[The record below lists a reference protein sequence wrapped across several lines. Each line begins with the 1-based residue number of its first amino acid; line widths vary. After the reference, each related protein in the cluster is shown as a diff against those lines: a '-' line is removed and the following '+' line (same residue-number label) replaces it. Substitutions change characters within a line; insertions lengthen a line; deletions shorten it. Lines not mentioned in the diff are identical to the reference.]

1 MDNKFKRPDK
11 SRLTNAQ
18 YFSFM
23 NAFLEQLGL
32 AAFTANAIL
41 TRKTALEQQVA
52 LVDKYL
58 KIQQGS
64 YLSQEIYDTDHR
76 GDLAYGT
83 AHSVVLAW
91 LDREFQPQAEAAEML
106 NRVFKLYKINTSAQ
120 YDEQWGLVDNFL
132 TDIQKPE
139 LAAHI
144 ATLGIAQ
151 PLQVLGECSTQM
163 KALIRQRDDETNGK
177 AKGALAQARK
187 DCDQAYNQM
196 LDIIE
201 AAALMADNA
210 TPYYEFITRWNT
222 ALTCYSQQIIDKK
235 GTGTGTSTGTGTGT
249 GTGTSTG
256 TGTGTGTGTNPNP
269 NPNPNDNSGNPS
281 DSSDSGNS
289 GSGDNPSAP
298 SDPGT
303 GDNPGTSDNPGT
315 GDNPGDG
322 FVDGAYEG

>member
-1 MDNKFKRPDK
+1 MDTKFQRPNKAA
-11 SRLTNAQ
+11 LTNAQ
-18 YFSFM
+18 YYSFM
-23 NAFLEQLGL
+23 TAFGEQLTA
-32 AAFTANAIL
+32 AAFTVPAIQ
-41 TRKTALEQQVA
+41 TRQTALAQQTA

-177 AKGALAQARK
+177 VKGALAQSRK
-187 DCDQAYNQM
+187 DCDQAYNQT

-210 TPYYEFITRWNT
+210 TPFYEFITRWNT
-222 ALTCYSQQIIDKK
+222 ALDRYSQQIIDKK
-235 GTGTGTSTGTGTGT
+235 GGKSGGTGGNNNGGTDTPGTDTPGT
-249 GTGTSTG
+249 DTPGTDTPGTVTPG
-256 TGTGTGTGTNPNP
+256 
-269 NPNPNDNSGNPS
+269 
-281 DSSDSGNS
+281 
-289 GSGDNPSAP
+289 GDNPP
-298 SDPGT
+298 SGGGDDSGGGSGGT
-303 GDNPGTSDNPGT
+303 EGGDE
-315 GDNPGDG
+315 
-322 FVDGAYEG
+322 Y

>member
-1 MDNKFKRPDK
+1 MDTKFQRPNKAE
-11 SRLTNAQ
+11 LTNAQ
-18 YFSFM
+18 YYSFM
-23 NAFLEQLGL
+23 TAFGEQLTA
-32 AAFTANAIL
+32 AAFTVPAIQ
-41 TRKTALEQQVA
+41 TRQTALAQQTA

-177 AKGALAQARK
+177 VKGALAQSRK
-187 DCDQAYNQM
+187 DCDQAYNQT

-210 TPYYEFITRWNT
+210 TPFYEFITRWNT
-222 ALTCYSQQIIDKK
+222 ALDRYSQQIIDKK
-235 GTGTGTSTGTGTGT
+235 GGKSGGTGGNNNGGTDTPGTDTPGT
-249 GTGTSTG
+249 DTPGTDTPGTVTPG
-256 TGTGTGTGTNPNP
+256 
-269 NPNPNDNSGNPS
+269 
-281 DSSDSGNS
+281 
-289 GSGDNPSAP
+289 GDNPP
-298 SDPGT
+298 SGGGDDSGGGSGGT
-303 GDNPGTSDNPGT
+303 EGGDE
-315 GDNPGDG
+315 
-322 FVDGAYEG
+322 Y

>member
-23 NAFLEQLGL
+23 TAFVELLDT
-32 AAFTANAIL
+32 AAFTANAVVA
-41 TRKTALEQQVA
+41 RKTALEQQVA
-52 LVDKYL
+52 QVDKYL

-64 YLSQEIYDTDHR
+64 YLSQQIYDADHR

-83 AHSVVLAW
+83 AHGVVLAW
-91 LDREFQPQAEAAEML
+91 LGKEFQPQAEAAEML
-106 NRVFKLYKINTSAQ
+106 NRVFKLYKIDTGAQ
-120 YDEQWGLVDNFL
+120 YDEQWGLVGNFL

-139 LAAHI
+139 MAAHI
-144 ATLGIAQ
+144 ATLGIGQ
-151 PLQVLGECSTQM
+151 PLQVLAESYTQM

-222 ALTCYSQQIIDKK
+222 ALTRYSQQIIDKK
-235 GTGTGTSTGTGTGT
+235 GTGTGTGT
-249 GTGTSTG
+249 
-256 TGTGTGTGTNPNP
+256 

>member
-1 MDNKFKRPDK
+1 MDTKFQRPNKAA
-11 SRLTNAQ
+11 LTNAQ
-18 YFSFM
+18 YYSFM
-23 NAFLEQLGL
+23 TAFGEQLTA
-32 AAFTANAIL
+32 AAFTVPAIQ
-41 TRKTALEQQVA
+41 TRQTALAQQTA

-177 AKGALAQARK
+177 VKGALAQSRK
-187 DCDQAYNQM
+187 DCDQAYNQT

-210 TPYYEFITRWNT
+210 TPFYEFITRWNT
-222 ALTCYSQQIIDKK
+222 ALDRYSQQIIDKK
-235 GTGTGTSTGTGTGT
+235 GGKSGGTGGNNNGGTDTPGTDTPGT
-249 GTGTSTG
+249 DTPGTDTPGTDTPG
-256 TGTGTGTGTNPNP
+256 TDNPP
-269 NPNPNDNSGNPS
+269 SGGG
-281 DSSDSGNS
+281 DDSGG
-289 GSGDNPSAP
+289 GSG
-298 SDPGT
+298 GT
-303 GDNPGTSDNPGT
+303 EGGDE
-315 GDNPGDG
+315 
-322 FVDGAYEG
+322 Y

>member
-23 NAFLEQLGL
+23 TAFVELLDT
-32 AAFTANAIL
+32 AAFTANAVVA
-41 TRKTALEQQVA
+41 RKTALEQQVA
-52 LVDKYL
+52 QVDKYL

-64 YLSQEIYDTDHR
+64 YLSQQIYDADHR

-83 AHSVVLAW
+83 AHAIVLAW
-91 LDREFQPQAEAAEML
+91 LGKEFQPQAEAAEML
-106 NRVFKLYKINTSAQ
+106 NRVFKLYKIDTGAQ
-120 YDEQWGLVDNFL
+120 YDEQWGLVGNFL

-139 LAAHI
+139 MAAHI
-144 ATLGIAQ
+144 ATLGIGQ
-151 PLQVLGECSTQM
+151 PLQVLAESYTQM

-222 ALTCYSQQIIDKK
+222 ALTRYSQQIIDKK

-256 TGTGTGTGTNPNP
+256 TGTGTGT

>member
-23 NAFLEQLGL
+23 TAFVELLDT
-32 AAFTANAIL
+32 AAFTANAVVA
-41 TRKTALEQQVA
+41 RKTALEQQVA
-52 LVDKYL
+52 QVDKYL

-64 YLSQEIYDTDHR
+64 YLSQQIYDADHR

-83 AHSVVLAW
+83 AHAIVLAW
-91 LDREFQPQAEAAEML
+91 LGKEFQPQAEAAEML
-106 NRVFKLYKINTSAQ
+106 NRVFRLYKINTAAQ
-120 YDEQWGLVDNFL
+120 YDEQWGLVGNFL

-139 LAAHI
+139 MAAHI
-144 ATLGIAQ
+144 ATLGIGQ
-151 PLQVLGECSTQM
+151 PLQVLAESYTQM

-222 ALTCYSQQIIDKK
+222 ALTRYSQQIIDKK
-235 GTGTGTSTGTGTGT
+235 GTGTGTGT
-249 GTGTSTG
+249 
-256 TGTGTGTGTNPNP
+256 

>member
-23 NAFLEQLGL
+23 TAFLEQLGL

-76 GDLAYGT
+76 GDRAYGT

-91 LDREFQPQAEAAEML
+91 LGKEFQPQATAAEML

-132 TDIQKPE
+132 TDIRKPE
-139 LAAHI
+139 LADHI
-144 ATLGIAQ
+144 QTLGIGA
-151 PLQVLGECSTQM
+151 PLQALEECSAQM
-163 KALIRQRDDETNGK
+163 KTLIRQRDDETNGK
-177 AKGALAQARK
+177 VKGALVQSRK
-187 DCDQAYNQM
+187 DCDQAYNQT

-222 ALTCYSQQIIDKK
+222 ALDRYIQQIIDKK
-235 GTGTGTSTGTGTGT
+235 GGKSG
-249 GTGTSTG
+249 
-256 TGTGTGTGTNPNP
+256 GTNN
-269 NPNPNDNSGNPS
+269 NG
-281 DSSDSGNS
+281 
-289 GSGDNPSAP
+289 GSGTNT
-298 SDPGT
+298 PGT
-303 GDNPGTSDNPGT
+303 DTPGTDTPGTDTPGTDTPGTDTPGTITPGDNTDPDPSDNPGGT
-315 GDNPGDG
+315 DEN
-322 FVDGAYEG
+322 

>member
-177 AKGALAQARK
+177 VKGALAQSRK
-187 DCDQAYNQM
+187 DCDQAYNQT

-210 TPYYEFITRWNT
+210 TPFYEFITRWNT
-222 ALTCYSQQIIDKK
+222 ALDRYSQQIIDKK
-235 GTGTGTSTGTGTGT
+235 GGKSGGT
-249 GTGTSTG
+249 
-256 TGTGTGTGTNPNP
+256 
-269 NPNPNDNSGNPS
+269 
-281 DSSDSGNS
+281 
-289 GSGDNPSAP
+289 GDNPSVP

-303 GDNPGTSDNPGT
+303 DTPGTDTPGTDTPGTDTPGTVTPGGDNPPSGGGDDSGGGSGGTEG
-315 GDNPGDG
+315 GDE
-322 FVDGAYEG
+322 Y